1 MQIDFILVY
10 FPLPLTTHLFLF
22 GEVYIL
28 WGICAYGCPLRLEMV
43 GLPGR
48 ASEVAELV
56 RKRDTICIY
65 DAVMFQLLLARR
77 TAVTK
82 RSFELVLCFSTF
94 GLHGL

>member
-1 MQIDFILVY
+1 MLSLLENCIY
-10 FPLPLTTHLFLF
+10 FGAFVHMAAA
-22 GEVYIL
+22 
-28 WGICAYGCPLRLEMV
+28 WPLRLEMV